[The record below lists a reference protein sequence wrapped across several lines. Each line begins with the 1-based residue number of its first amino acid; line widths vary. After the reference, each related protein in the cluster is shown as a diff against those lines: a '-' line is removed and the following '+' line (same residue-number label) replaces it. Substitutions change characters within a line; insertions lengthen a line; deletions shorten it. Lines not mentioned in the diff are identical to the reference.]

1 MKTLDQLFSLDDTL
15 VDALDYDFS
24 VSEVHI
30 NTMEAFEEHLLNPFL
45 EKRKLMFFRGER
57 KNSLDRPLLPTILR
71 NRSKLMACDEGFW
84 DITSDFL
91 LKFYQSQGEYFSL
104 FSSVFG
110 RAGKYHLY
118 DLCAFSQHY
127 LECSPF
133 IDFTKSLYVA
143 LSFGLKGKRE
153 FQDDGL
159 LYVLTIND
167 EENYTQDIVTAEC
180 WLRDYHVRVYDSGK
194 DASCKRN
201 VERTSP
207 EAKVI
212 DIANNDR
219 MKFQQGVFLMLDQF
233 DLVNKMY
240 LTKNVRSDV
249 DIKKYILHREICPQL
264 TELVER
270 NSPWYSFSNLLDIG
284 AGIQT
289 AIGCRRS
296 AL

>member
-1 MKTLDQLFSLDDTL
+1 MDTLNRLVSLDDAL
-15 VDALDYDFS
+15 DDALDYDFS

-30 NTMEAFEEHLLNPFL
+30 NTMEEFEARLLTPFL
-45 EKRKLMFFRGER
+45 DQSKRMFFRGER
-57 KNSLDRPLLPTILR
+57 KNSLDRPLLPTMFR
-71 NRSKLMACDEGFW
+71 NRSELMASDECYR

-91 LKFYQSQGEYFSL
+91 LKFYQSKGEYFSL

-143 LSFGLKGKRE
+143 LSFGLKGKRA

-180 WLRDYHVRVYDSGK
+180 WLQDYHVRVYDRSK
-194 DASCKRN
+194 DAARGRN

-219 MKFQQGVFLMLDQF
+219 MKFQQGVFLMLDHF

-240 LTKNVRSDV
+240 LTKNVRADV
-249 DIKKYILHREICPQL
+249 DIKKYILSKEICPQL

-270 NSPWYSFSNLLDIG
+270 DSPWYSFSNLLDIS

-289 AIGCRRS
+289 AIDCRRS

>member
-1 MKTLDQLFSLDDTL
+1 MDTLDRLISL
-15 VDALDYDFS
+15 DALDDALDFDFS

-30 NTMEAFEEHLLNPFL
+30 DNMEDFEKHLLKPFL
-45 EKRKLMFFRGER
+45 EKSKRMFFRGER
-57 KNSLDRPLLPTILR
+57 KNSLSRPLLPTMFR
-71 NRSKLMACDEGFW
+71 NRSKLTASDECFW

-91 LKFYQSQGEYFSL
+91 LKFYQSQGAYFSL

-127 LECSPF
+127 LDCSPF

-153 FQDDGL
+153 FEDDGL

-180 WLRDYHVRVYDSGK
+180 WLRDYHVRVYDPKK
-194 DASCKRN
+194 DTSHTRN
-201 VERTSP
+201 LERSSP
-207 EAKVI
+207 EARVI

-219 MKFQQGVFLMLDQF
+219 MKFQQGVFLLLDQF
-233 DLVNKMY
+233 DLVNTMY

-249 DIKKYILHREICPQL
+249 DIKKYILHREFCPQL
-264 TELVER
+264 TELVEKE
-270 NSPWYSFSNLLDIG
+270 SPWYSFSNLLDIS

-289 AIGCRRS
+289 AIDCQRS
-296 AL
+296 EL

>member
-1 MKTLDQLFSLDDTL
+1 MDTLDRLCSLEELD
-15 VDALDYDFS
+15 DALDYDFS

-30 NTMEAFEEHLLNPFL
+30 DNMEDFAKHLLNPFRDKS
-45 EKRKLMFFRGER
+45 KRMFFRGER

-71 NRSKLMACDEGFW
+71 NRSKLMADDECFL

-91 LKFYQSQGEYFSL
+91 LKFYQSQGAYFSL
-104 FSSVFG
+104 FSSAFG

-127 LECSPF
+127 LDCSPF

-143 LSFGLKGKRE
+143 LSFGLKGKRAFE
-153 FQDDGL
+153 DDAV
-159 LYVLTIND
+159 LYVLTISD

-180 WLRDYHVRVYDSGK
+180 WLKDYHVRLYDRSK
-194 DASCKRN
+194 DGACAYS

-233 DLVNKMY
+233 DLVNRMY

-249 DIKKYILHREICPQL
+249 DIKKYILHRDLCPQL

-270 NSPWYSFSNLLDIG
+270 ESPWYSFSNLLDIG

-289 AIGCRRS
+289 AIDCRRTE
-296 AL
+296 L

>member
-1 MKTLDQLFSLDDTL
+1 MDTLDRLFSLDSLD
-15 VDALDYDFS
+15 DALDYDFS

-30 NTMEAFEEHLLNPFL
+30 NNMEDFQEHLLKPFL
-45 EKRKLMFFRGER
+45 DKSKRMFFRGER
-57 KNSLDRPLLPTILR
+57 KNSLDRPLLPTMLR
-71 NRSKLMACDEGFW
+71 NRSRLMASDECFW

-91 LKFYQSQGEYFSL
+91 LEFYQSQGAYFSL

-127 LECSPF
+127 LDCSPF

-153 FQDDGL
+153 FEDDGL

-180 WLRDYHVRVYDSGK
+180 WLKDYHVRVYDRNKDPSSGRK
-194 DASCKRN
+194 

-249 DIKKYILHREICPQL
+249 DIKKYILHRELCPQL

-270 NSPWYSFSNLLDIG
+270 ESPWYSFSNLLDIG

-289 AIGCRRS
+289 AIDCRRS
-296 AL
+296 EL

>member
-1 MKTLDQLFSLDDTL
+1 MNTLDQLFSLDALD
-15 VDALDYDFS
+15 DALDYDFS

-30 NTMEAFEEHLLNPFL
+30 NSMEEFEEHLLKPFL
-45 EKRKLMFFRGER
+45 DKRKHMFFRGER
-57 KNSLDRPLLPTILR
+57 KNSLDRPLLPTMLR
-71 NRSKLMACDEGFW
+71 NRSKLMMSDECFLN
-84 DITSDFL
+84 ITSDFL
-91 LKFYQSQGEYFSL
+91 LKFYQSQGAYFSL

-127 LECSPF
+127 LDCSPF

-143 LSFGLKGKRE
+143 LSFGLKGKKVFDE
-153 FQDDGL
+153 DGL

-180 WLRDYHVRVYDSGK
+180 WLKDYHVRVYDRSK
-194 DASCKRN
+194 DPTGGRK

-207 EAKVI
+207 KAKVI

-249 DIKKYILHREICPQL
+249 DIKKYILGKDLCPQL
-264 TELVER
+264 TALVEQE
-270 NSPWYSFSNLLDIG
+270 SPWYSFSNLLDIG

-289 AIGCRRS
+289 AIDCRRS
-296 AL
+296 EL

>member
-1 MKTLDQLFSLDDTL
+1 M
-15 VDALDYDFS
+15 
-24 VSEVHI
+24 
-30 NTMEAFEEHLLNPFL
+30 
-45 EKRKLMFFRGER
+45 
-57 KNSLDRPLLPTILR
+57 
-71 NRSKLMACDEGFW
+71 
-84 DITSDFL
+84 

-127 LECSPF
+127 LDCSPF
-133 IDFTKSLYVA
+133 VDFTKSLYVA

-159 LYVLTIND
+159 LYVLTVND

-180 WLRDYHVRVYDSGK
+180 WLRDYHVRVYDRRKDTSGG
-194 DASCKRN
+194 RR

-207 EAKVI
+207 SAKVI

-240 LTKNVRSDV
+240 LTKNVRDDV
-249 DIKKYILHREICPQL
+249 DIKKYILHRDLCPQL
-264 TELVER
+264 TELVEWD
-270 NSPWYSFSNLLDIG
+270 SPWYSFSNLLDIG

-289 AIGCRRS
+289 AIDCRRS
-296 AL
+296 EL